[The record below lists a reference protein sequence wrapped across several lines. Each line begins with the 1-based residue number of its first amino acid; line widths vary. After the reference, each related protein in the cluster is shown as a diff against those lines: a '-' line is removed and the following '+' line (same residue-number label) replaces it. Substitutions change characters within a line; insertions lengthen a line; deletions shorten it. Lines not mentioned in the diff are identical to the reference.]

1 MFPGGLIDL
10 DRVSPTENR
19 CRGPALALQ
28 EIVAAQM
35 AGRTIATGS
44 TALDLQAPPGILPD
58 VQADQVPVDAFQP
71 SGQDLQGLGHLQ
83 RGHQVD
89 GRRQHSRRVA
99 GGRGSRRW
107 RGLED
112 TAQTGSPARNDCHG
126 QALASHRGSVNPGD
140 SLFLREVVQQKAG
153 LEVVGAVQNAIGT
166 LDQGL
171 GVAIVEV
178 LHPVLHGYRGVDGL
192 QAAPG
197 GDRLGKALTNILFRE
212 QGLPLQVALL
222 DKVPIDQAESSDACT
237 GQRLGLHRSQSPAAD
252 DDHVAAEQ
260 AFLSGC
266 ADFRK
271 EDLAGIAGW
280 KIRHEPYSGGRDRP
294 EERPGKMIATA
305 AGRWLDGQ
313 ADFSRPPT
321 PSGGFLRTRS
331 AWPESPRARPGGPG
345 RPPGSSDR
353 FR

>member
-1 MFPGGLIDL
+1 
-10 DRVSPTENR
+10 
-19 CRGPALALQ
+19 
-28 EIVAAQM
+28 M
-35 AGRTIATGS
+35 AGRTISAG
-44 TALDLQAPPGILPD
+44 AAAFDLQAPPGVPPD
-58 VQADQVPVDAFQP
+58 VQADQAPVDAFQP

-99 GGRGSRRW
+99 GGRGSRWW

-112 TAQTGSPARNDCHG
+112 TAQAGRPAGNDGHG

-140 SLFLREVVQQKAG
+140 SLFLGDVVQQEAS
-153 LEVVGAVQNAIGT
+153 LEVVGAVQNAVRT
-166 LDQGL
+166 LDQGF
-171 GVAIVEV
+171 GVASVEV

-192 QAAPG
+192 QAASG
-197 GDRLGKALTNILFRE
+197 GDRLGEALPNVLFRE

-222 DKVPIDQAESSDACT
+222 DEVPIDQAESSDACT
-237 GQRLGLHRSQSPAAD
+237 CQCLGLHRSQSPAAD
-252 DDHVAAEQ
+252 DDHAAAEQ
-260 AFLSGC
+260 ALLSGW

-271 EDLAGIAGW
+271 ENLAGVAGW
-280 KIRHEPYSGGRDRP
+280 KIRHERFSGGRDLP
-294 EERPGKMIATA
+294 EDGPGKRIATA
-305 AGRWLDGQ
+305 AGRWLDGR
-313 ADFSRPPT
+313 AHFSRPPA

-345 RPPGSSDR
+345 RPPGSSVR